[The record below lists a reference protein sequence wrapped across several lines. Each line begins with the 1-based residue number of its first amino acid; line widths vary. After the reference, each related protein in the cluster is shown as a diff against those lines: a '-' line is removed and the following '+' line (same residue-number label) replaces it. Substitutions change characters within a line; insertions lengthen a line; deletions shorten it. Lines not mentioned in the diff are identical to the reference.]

1 MARPICFK
9 LLVHCARRAAS
20 RADWTAGS
28 NREIRTAMIAIT
40 TRSSMSV
47 KPLCP
52 ADLDMEP
59 SLSCYV
65 MKSLRSGWDRQRRV
79 GSASSFAHGQV
90 IEIRLCVRL
99 GPQADH
105 PRLGEGRVLD
115 LQVLL
120 VIEVASDL
128 RHHHRHPQG
137 VPLVVAGNLRRLEL
151 GAFSVLDLVHAEV
164 VLQQVV
170 SS

>member
-1 MARPICFK
+1 M
-9 LLVHCARRAAS
+9 RRAAS

-28 NREIRTAMIAIT
+28 KRAINSAIMAMT
-40 TRSSMSV
+40 TRSSISV
-47 KPLCP
+47 KPLCL

-59 SLSCYV
+59 SLSYDV
-65 MKSLRSGWDRQRRV
+65 MKFLRPGWDRQRRV

-90 IEIRLCVRL
+90 IEIRLRVRL

-120 VIEVASDL
+120 AIEVASDL

-151 GAFSVLDLVHAEV
+151 GAFSVLDLEHAEV
-164 VLQQVV
+164 VLQRVV